1 MNIKQDIARCLEL
14 EQELSEMNRRIGEMV
29 PDAPAL
35 YDPMQMAYIYSAQ
48 AAEGCKRTARYL
60 KEAVRKALE
69 G

>member
-1 MNIKQDIARCLEL
+1 MTITQYIERYLEL

-29 PDAPAL
+29 PENPSL
-35 YDPMQMAYIYSAQ
+35 YDPMQMAYVYSGQ
-48 AAEGCKRTARYL
+48 AVQGCKRTARYL